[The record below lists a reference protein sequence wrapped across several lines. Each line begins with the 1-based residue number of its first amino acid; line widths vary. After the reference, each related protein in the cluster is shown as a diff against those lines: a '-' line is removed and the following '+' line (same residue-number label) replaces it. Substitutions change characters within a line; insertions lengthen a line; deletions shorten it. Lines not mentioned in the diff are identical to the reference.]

1 MAESICQG
9 AEFRLPFVKT
19 YAILFVSKE
28 REVPP
33 MAEQTKRPTVD
44 RNSPEYQ
51 ENLIRTGR
59 TALIGVVILTVLNLV
74 LLLTDS
80 DRYLLFSISVPYF
93 LTVLGQIMDEN
104 LLSGSY
110 TVTALVI
117 SVVVLALYVVCF
129 VLSKKRPG
137 WLTAGLVLFC
147 VDTAALIVF
156 VFTLT
161 GSPESFFMDFV
172 FHVLIIVELA
182 MAVKGNKKLK
192 ALREAAPVTPEGY
205 KGTTPDL

>member
-1 MAESICQG
+1 M
-9 AEFRLPFVKT
+9 
-19 YAILFVSKE
+19 
-28 REVPP
+28 
-33 MAEQTKRPTVD
+33 
-44 RNSPEYQ
+44 
-51 ENLIRTGR
+51 
-59 TALIGVVILTVLNLV
+59 VILTVLNLV

-93 LTVLGQIMDEN
+93 LTVLGQIMDES

-117 SVVVLALYVVCF
+117 SVVVLALYIVCF

-161 GSPESFFMDFV
+161 DSPESFFMDFV